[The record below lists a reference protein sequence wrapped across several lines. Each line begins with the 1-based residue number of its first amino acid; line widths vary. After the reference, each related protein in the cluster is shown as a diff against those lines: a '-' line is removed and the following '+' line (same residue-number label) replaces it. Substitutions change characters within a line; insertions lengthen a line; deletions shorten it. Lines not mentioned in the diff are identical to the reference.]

1 MWPNLD
7 YSTYKKLLKYITVS
21 QYGMYIEERK
31 RRLRGGYKRK

>member
-7 YSTYKKLLKYITVS
+7 YATYKRILKRITVS
-21 QYGMYIEERK
+21 QYGMYIVERK

>member
-7 YSTYKKLLKYITVS
+7 YATYQKLLKHITVS
-21 QYGMYIEERK
+21 QYGMYIEEKK